1 MKEVREKM
9 KAIRKRP
16 NYRLFEKGLYERVIL
31 KLRPKDKKEPTTE
44 WEWGVKCW
52 EQHNAAAVG
61 KNLFCLRNRKTAG
74 VAEAQQEKKKMSRLR
89 RDNPRPGRPQ
99 YKVHILFQV

>member
-1 MKEVREKM
+1 MIKEMKEVREKM

-44 WEWGVKCW
+44 WEWGS
-52 EQHNAAAVG
+52 NVG
-61 KNLFCLRNRKTAG
+61 NSIMLL
-74 VAEAQQEKKKMSRLR
+74 Q
-89 RDNPRPGRPQ
+89 
-99 YKVHILFQV
+99 